1 MNPDSLPCTCGGQL
15 LPDASRPNDVQRRVG
30 KPPGKFAEIRFY
42 VCATCGAADK
52 RSFELPDPG
61 A

>member
-1 MNPDSLPCTCGGQL
+1 
-15 LPDASRPNDVQRRVG
+15 VQRRVG
-30 KPPGKFAEIRFY
+30 KAPGKFAEIRFY
-42 VCATCGAADK
+42 VCATCSTTDK